1 MATFSLGGLSAYTEE
16 NKADIVTK
24 SILGAKTMGLIDV
37 RAGIKSAMKI
47 PILDTTSN
55 FQVGGSCAFNTSG
68 TTTVT
73 QTTITPVALKLNM
86 SWCPSELEAYFTQ
99 KYLKAGSMY
108 SGTYDSQDGID
119 NLFFTAITD
128 RIQAYI
134 NKQVEAMLWLG
145 NTATT
150 ADANLKLMNGFIK
163 TIDTAATAVA
173 ATAQTAITL
182 STVRGIFEE
191 IIFQKIPNAI
201 LNDNPVVFCSQED
214 YRLLLNKL
222 WVDNLYHYIPTSGEN
237 AGLELT
243 YPGSNV
249 KVIAVPGLNSDN
261 GTGLPT
267 AAKHRIFAGTANNF
281 VVGVDLENDIQ
292 NFDLWYSKDNR
303 EVRMVMDFKLGVA
316 NHFTDQIVQYKNI

>member
-24 SILGAKTMGLIDV
+24 SILGARTMGLIDV

-99 KYLKAGSMY
+99 KYLKAGALY

-128 RIQAYI
+128 RVQAYI

-150 ADANLKLMNGFIK
+150 ADPNLKLMNGFIK

-173 ATAQTAITL
+173 ATPVAAITL
-182 STVRGIFEE
+182 STVREIFEE

-249 KVIAVPGLNSDN
+249 KVIAVSGLNADN

-281 VVGVDLENDIQ
+281 VAGVDLENDIQ